1 MSEHEQRR
9 EHIRKPMT
17 YPARISADDGSWMYP
32 CEIFDVSVGGARL
45 AVYCTPQTPLPQKF
59 ILRLSEISDANRQCE
74 LTWRQGN
81 EIGVRFIRA
90 FSQAGA

>member
-1 MSEHEQRR
+1 MSEQEQRR

-17 YPARISADDGSWMYP
+17 YPARITADDGSWIYP

-59 ILRLSEISDANRQCE
+59 LLRLSEISDANRLCE
-74 LTWRQGN
+74 LAWRQGN
-81 EIGVRFIRA
+81 EIGVRFVHA
-90 FSQAGA
+90 LGQTDA